1 MKDYDHIVIWL
12 DYFNKTLSR
21 QKGRR
26 LAKNRCIFDPSLN
39 ELIESANDAGLKPT
53 ATDDQVRF
61 PRRPFVRSGYIV
73 LEKKMP
79 KTKILNKIAD
89 KMVKKRAKPLLASS
103 NPTGEY
109 ITSSRCKSRNHTH
122 NCIFWSR
129 DVRAWFTYSHCP
141 VSGKGSLFNLWYRII
156 ATAALPLI

>member
-89 KMVKKRAKPLLASS
+89 KMIVKRAKQS
-103 NPTGEY
+103 
-109 ITSSRCKSRNHTH
+109 K
-122 NCIFWSR
+122 
-129 DVRAWFTYSHCP
+129 
-141 VSGKGSLFNLWYRII
+141 
-156 ATAALPLI
+156 